1 MRTSM
6 ITAVVLCLATSA
18 CGRSEL
24 PDEVLLRAQ
33 VEKLPTSLPQDCTTP
48 TRPEEPALDVKGERW
63 DRGCISIRYTPDM
76 AQYAPH
82 LDAALAAWAAPC
94 SWLCFEHARP
104 WEAGDADRRN
114 LLLIGDRGV
123 TRPTDLPLSVEWY
136 YKPNPIVATWSHQ
149 VGLRQRGD
157 GSLTRADFVRA
168 VGLALGFEAPAG
180 VESSLDGLHEAPTQA
195 DLQSAC
201 AVYPRCP

>member
-1 MRTSM
+1 MRSSRV
-6 ITAVVLCLATSA
+6 TAIVLCLATSS

-24 PDEVLLRAQ
+24 PEVLLRPQ
-33 VEKLPTSLPQDCTTP
+33 VDQLPTSLPQDCSAPTP
-48 TRPEEPALDVKGERW
+48 HEAPALNVRGERW
-63 DRGCISIRYTPDM
+63 DRGCIAIRYTDDM
-76 AQYAPH
+76 AQFAPQ
-82 LDAALAAWAAPC
+82 LESALEAWAAPC

-123 TRPTDLPLSVEWY
+123 TRPTDLPLSVEWSF
-136 YKPNPIVATWSHQ
+136 KPHPIVATWSHQ
-149 VGLRQRGD
+149 VALRQRRD
-157 GSLTRADFVRA
+157 ASLTRADFVRA
-168 VGLALGFEAPAG
+168 VGLALGFDALAG